1 MIVILK
7 NIIEV
12 KHIFSAKN
20 SVNWDASMLK
30 KDLKDWS
37 ELYQT
42 KIMFREKNY
51 RPCFKIL
58 KEYRE

>member
-20 SVNWDASMLK
+20 LVHWDASMLK

-42 KIMFREKNY
+42 KIMFRENFID
-51 RPCFKIL
+51 PVL
-58 KEYRE
+58 KY